1 MKWYLVQNSRGEY
14 AAHDG
19 CSYVFSEDVEEALP
33 LIFSSKKSAQQWWEK
48 CKNDIM
54 WGEPKSLK
62 CSICSITFSAPV
74 IEKELK

>member
-1 MKWYLVQNSRGEY
+1 MKWYLIKNSRGEY

-19 CSYVFSEDVEEALP
+19 YSYVFSEGVKEALP

-54 WGEPKSLK
+54 GVEPKGLK
-62 CSICSITFSAPV
+62 YSICSITFSAPV
-74 IEKELK
+74 IEKKLE